1 MNPNWIFLLDKI
13 RRRRKPP
20 QNEISKTGSDKSAPE
35 VLITACWYEYQTV
48 NSLMLRLMETASQVQ
63 IYAVVLLGG
72 LIPLIQYVESVAKD
86 GGDAYILYLFAALVF
101 ATLGGYQIHL
111 DNQVAEIDNYI
122 LLHLSPKVRALVN
135 FLSIGDEKE
144 EFINAIAAEILGY
157 HLYWRTIRYNR
168 FLGIWLSLGVLGRT
182 GLAVLS
188 TIGLYAAY
196 FYYEYFY
203 NPNPPKWSIVLVG
216 FSVAIG
222 ASIVWML
229 ISSVIVRFKYSTAT
243 NNYLA
248 QNPDQSD
255 YLHGG
260 MYENGIT
267 KKSPVKPAQTEEK
280 KKRAKPKR
288 TP

>member
-13 RRRRKPP
+13 RRRRRPT
-20 QNEISKTGSDKSAPE
+20 QNEITAASSDKSAPDI
-35 VLITACWYEYQTV
+35 LITSCWYEYQTV

-72 LIPLIQYVESVAKD
+72 LIPLIQYVDGVAKD

-122 LLHLSPKVRALVN
+122 LLYLTPKVRAIVN
-135 FLSIGDEKE
+135 LLSVNDEKE
-144 EFINAIAAEILGY
+144 DLINSIADEILGY

-188 TIGLYAAY
+188 TIGLYTAY

-203 NPNPPKWSIVLVG
+203 NPKPPQNSIVLFG
-216 FSVAIG
+216 FLGGIG
-222 ASIVWML
+222 LSIVWML

-243 NNYLA
+243 NKYLE
-248 QNPDQSD
+248 QNPRQSD
-255 YLHGG
+255 YLHDDIQ
-260 MYENGIT
+260 ENSIVKSPLKNASPK
-267 KKSPVKPAQTEEK
+267 KKS
-280 KKRAKPKR
+280 R
-288 TP
+288 TKQKTNNS